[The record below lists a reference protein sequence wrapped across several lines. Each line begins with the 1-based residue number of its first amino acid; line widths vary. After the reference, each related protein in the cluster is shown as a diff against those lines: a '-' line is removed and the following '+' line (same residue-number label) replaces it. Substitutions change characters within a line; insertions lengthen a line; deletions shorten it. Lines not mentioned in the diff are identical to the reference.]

1 VRASWQE
8 TPSGDAIPGDGDR
21 EAAEEDRRRADPRPG
36 SGADTEADAR
46 ACAEPAATGASA
58 GLSEASAT
66 GSQPVGD
73 TAAAA
78 GGVVLLTLAAGQFLM
93 TLDSSVMNV
102 SIATVAK
109 DVGTTVTGIQGAIT
123 AYTLVMACLMIT
135 GAKIGS
141 LIGRKR
147 AFAIG
152 CVIYGCGSLTTALA
166 PNLAVLLLGWSFL
179 EGVGAAL
186 ILPAIV
192 SLVAS
197 NFPPVRRPAAY
208 GLVFAA
214 GAVAVAVGPLIG
226 GFATTYFSWRWVF
239 AGEVLVVLVILVLA
253 RRIADAP
260 ATERPKLDLVGAGL
274 SALGLGL
281 FVFGILKSGEWGWI
295 QPRSGGPRWAGFSP
309 VIWLILGG
317 LFVLWV
323 FFRWE
328 DRVEAHGGE
337 PLVRRELFR
346 NRQLTGGLTMFLFQ
360 YLVQAGIFFVVP
372 LYLSVA
378 LGLSAIDTGV
388 RILPLSIT
396 LLAAAIGVPRLL
408 PAVSPRLLVRGGLL
422 GLFAGTVVLMA
433 LLDVNS
439 GAEVVLVPLLLIGLG
454 IGTLASQLGAVT
466 VSAVP
471 DDQSSEV
478 GGVQNTMTNLGASIG
493 TALAGAIL
501 ISTLTTAF
509 AANIQHSD
517 AIPGRVKSQAQV
529 QLASGVPFVSDADL
543 NKALDEAHVPPGQ
556 SDAALSA
563 YKDARIA
570 GLESALAVLAL
581 AVVIAL
587 FLAQKI
593 PTRQPGAAEA
603 TTAS

>member
-1 VRASWQE
+1 VSEA
-8 TPSGDAIPGDGDR
+8 TPAGGP
-21 EAAEEDRRRADPRPG
+21 
-36 SGADTEADAR
+36 
-46 ACAEPAATGASA
+46 PAARPASSVVASA
-58 GLSEASAT
+58 GT
-66 GSQPVGD
+66 MI
-73 TAAAA
+73 
-78 GGVVLLTLAAGQFLM
+78 LLTLASGQFLM
-93 TLDSSVMNV
+93 ALDSSVMNV
-102 SIATVAK
+102 SIATVAD

-135 GAKIGS
+135 GAKIGA

-152 CVIYGCGSLTTALA
+152 CVIYGLGSLTTALA
-166 PNLAVLLLGWSFL
+166 PSLPVLLLGWSFL

-192 SLVAS
+192 ALVAS
-197 NFPPVRRPAAY
+197 NFPPERRTTAY

-214 GAVAVAVGPLIG
+214 GAMAVAVGPLIG
-226 GFATTYFSWRWVF
+226 GIATTYFSWRWVF
-239 AGEVLVVLVILVLA
+239 AGEVVIVLAILLLA
-253 RRIADAP
+253 RRIADAK
-260 ATERPKLDLVGAGL
+260 ADKRPRLDIVGAAL

-295 QPRSGGPRWAGFSP
+295 QPRGGGPSWGGLSP
-309 VIWLILGG
+309 TIWLLLGG

-328 DRVEAHGGE
+328 DRVDAHGGE

-346 NRQLTGGLTMFLFQ
+346 NRQLNGGLTMFFFQ

-388 RILPLSIT
+388 RILPLSLG
-396 LLAAAIGVPRLL
+396 LLTTAIGVPRLF
-408 PAVSPRLLVRGGLL
+408 PNGSPRLIVRSGLL
-422 GLFAGTVVLMA
+422 SLFAGTA
-433 LLDVNS
+433 LLLGLLDIDS
-439 GAEVVLVPLLLIGLG
+439 GPEVVLVPLILIGLG
-454 IGTLASQLGAVT
+454 IGALASQLGAVT

-478 GGVQNTMTNLGASIG
+478 GGIQNTMTNLGASIG

-501 ISTLTTAF
+501 IATLSTSF
-509 AANIQHSD
+509 VANIQNSD
-517 AIPGRVKSQAQV
+517 AIPARAKSQAQV
-529 QLASGVPFVSDADL
+529 QLASGVPFVSDAQL
-543 NKALDEAHVPPGQ
+543 NAALDAANVRSQ
-556 SDAALSA
+556 QADAALAA
-563 YKDARIA
+563 YQDARIN
-570 GLESALAVLAL
+570 GLQSALAILAL

-593 PTRQPGAAEA
+593 PTEQPGAKPAA
-603 TTAS
+603 A